1 MNKDYGKQQ
10 VSSVP
15 KPIVHSIKEA
25 VESGDAQ
32 VAADFIRQ
40 KLATLYFAV
49 EDEATLD
56 AVKRFEKA
64 LGLSEIPLLKK
75 E

>member
-1 MNKDYGKQQ
+1 MDKT
-10 VSSVP
+10 
-15 KPIVHSIKEA
+15 IAHTIKEA
-25 VESGDAQ
+25 VETGDAQ
-32 VAADFIRQ
+32 IAADFIRQ
-40 KLATLYFAV
+40 KLATLYFSI
-49 EDEATLD
+49 EDEASLE